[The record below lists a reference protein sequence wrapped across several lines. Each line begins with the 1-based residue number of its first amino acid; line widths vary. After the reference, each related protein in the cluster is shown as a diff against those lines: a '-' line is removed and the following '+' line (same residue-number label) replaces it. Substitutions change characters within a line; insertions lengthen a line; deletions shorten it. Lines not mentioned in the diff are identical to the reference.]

1 MKNSETWD
9 WEIKPEQSWW
19 QLRLTEILQYKDL
32 LFQFVNRDL
41 SVRYKQTI
49 IGPFWNFLQPLL
61 TTLVYFFIFGK
72 IAKISTEDT
81 PPILFF
87 LAGNILWSFFSDCFL
102 ATMYTFIHNV
112 HIFSKVYFPRIVVPL
127 SSILSQSIRFLIQL
141 SLFIVIYVFYLL
153 FIGNV
158 YPSWYIVLF
167 PLLWLLTAF
176 FALGLGLIVSVFV
189 AKYRD
194 LENLTQI
201 LLRLFMFATPV
212 IYPLSVVPEKY
223 KILFWLNPLTAV
235 VETFRAAFLTNREI
249 PFAYLFMSMLSIL
262 IVLTVGIFLFKRFE
276 LKVMDTI

>member
-1 MKNSETWD
+1 MKSSENWD

-19 QLRLTEILQYKDL
+19 QLRLTEVLQYKDL
-32 LFQFVNRDL
+32 IFRFVNRDL
-41 SVRYKQTI
+41 SARYKQTI

-61 TTLVYFFIFGK
+61 TTVVYFFIFGK
-72 IAKISTEDT
+72 IAKISTDGT

-102 ATMYTFIHNV
+102 ATMYTFIHNA

-127 SSILSQSIRFLIQL
+127 SSVLSQSIRFLIQFA
-141 SLFIVIYVFYLL
+141 LFILIYLFYLKS
-153 FIGNV
+153 V
-158 YPSWYIVLF
+158 SPSWHILLF
-167 PLLWLLTAF
+167 PLLWLLTAT

-212 IYPLSVVPEKY
+212 IFPLSIVPEKY
-223 KILFWLNPLTAV
+223 KFLFWLNPLTAV
-235 VETFRAAFLTNREI
+235 FETFRAAFLTNREI
-249 PFAYLFMSMLSIL
+249 PFAYLLMSVLSIFIILL
-262 IVLTVGIFLFKRFE
+262 IGIFLFKRFE
-276 LKVMDTI
+276 LKVIDTI